1 MRILLIGEYSNV
13 HNNLA
18 EGLRALGHEVTTAND
33 GNGWKNFH
41 RDIDL
46 HRDLSL
52 WGTLS
57 YMYRLLKALPKMR
70 GYDVVQ
76 LINPHCLQLK
86 AGRVIPFVKYL
97 RRHNKRLVVCALGED
112 YYSCHTLRKYKPLR
126 YSDYNIGDKEVMTDF
141 ARGQYNEC
149 VGTDKERL
157 TKVAISLCDAIVSI
171 AYEYWKPYDMTTE
184 KDAYGRP
191 IREKLHFI
199 PLPIRIPKAP
209 VAVEPSEKLRF
220 FLGIQ
225 RARFEFKGADILL
238 KATQELMKKYP
249 DKIELK
255 IAENVP
261 FAEYQSMMDSSDVL
275 LDQIYSY
282 GAGMN
287 ALLAMSKGMVCVT
300 GGEPENYDLIGEHE
314 CRPIINAFPSYDD
327 VYRRL
332 KELVLMPKKDLQEL
346 KRQSR
351 EYVVR
356 NHDSIKVARQYEEL
370 YSSFRMNNKN

>member
-1 MRILLIGEYSNV
+1 MKILLIGEYSNV

-18 EGLRALGHEVTTAND
+18 EGLRALGNEVTTAND
-33 GNGWKNFH
+33 GNGWKNFY

-46 HRDLSL
+46 HRELSF
-52 WGTLS
+52 WGRLS

-112 YYSCHTLRKYKPLR
+112 YYYCHTLRKYKPLR

-141 ARGQYNEC
+141 ALGQYNEC
-149 VGTDKERL
+149 VGTDKEKL
-157 TKVAISLCDAIVSI
+157 TKVAVSLCDAIVAI

-184 KDAYGRP
+184 KDVYGKP

-199 PLPIRIPKAP
+199 PLPIKIPNAP
-209 VAVEPSEKLRF
+209 VAVEPSKKLRVF
-220 FLGIQ
+220 IGVQ
-225 RARFEFKGADILL
+225 RLRFKFKGGDILL
-238 KATQELMKKYP
+238 RATEELIKKYP
-249 DKIELK
+249 DKVELRV
-255 IAENVP
+255 AENVP
-261 FAEYQSMMDSSDVL
+261 FAEYQSMLDNSDVL

-287 ALLAMSKGMVCVT
+287 ALLALSKGMVCVS
-300 GGEPENYDLIGEHE
+300 GGEPENYELIGEHD
-314 CRPIINAFPSYDD
+314 CRPIVNVTPSYDD
-327 VYRRL
+327 VYSKL
-332 KELVLMPKKDLQEL
+332 EKLVLMPKSELQEL
-346 KRQSR
+346 KCQSR

-356 NHDSIKVARQYEEL
+356 NHDCLKVARQYEAL
-370 YSSFRMNNKN
+370 YNSLG